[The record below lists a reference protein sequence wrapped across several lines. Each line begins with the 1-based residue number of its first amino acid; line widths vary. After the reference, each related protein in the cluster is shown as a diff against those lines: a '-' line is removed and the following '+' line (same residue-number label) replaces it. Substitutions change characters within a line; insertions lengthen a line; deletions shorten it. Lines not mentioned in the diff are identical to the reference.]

1 MTRLIDA
8 DALLN
13 DIKDFP
19 YGYRG
24 MIKSVIENQP
34 TIEERTEGEWL
45 GDYCPYTC
53 SKCGKKYETADKFCR
68 NCGDDKR
75 KWRTEHGI
83 I

>member
-1 MTRLIDA
+1 MRLIDA

-34 TIEERTEGEWL
+34 TIEERKQSKWL
-45 GDYCPYTC
+45 KPYAPYQCFRCGHYSDTAEPYYC
-53 SKCGKKYETADKFCR
+53 KCGSKMEREVKTL
-68 NCGDDKR
+68 
-75 KWRTEHGI
+75 
-83 I
+83 